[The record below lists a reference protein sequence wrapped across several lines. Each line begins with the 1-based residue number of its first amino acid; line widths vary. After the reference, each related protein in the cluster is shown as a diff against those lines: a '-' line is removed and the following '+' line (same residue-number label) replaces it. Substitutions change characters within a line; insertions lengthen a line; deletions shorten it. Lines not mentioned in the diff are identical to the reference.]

1 MTEFQMKIRPL
12 LGCIIAILFLLG
24 IDVLCTP
31 EIPRAIGEFAVCI
44 SIFLWLGASIANI
57 KDSEDEIDALKFH
70 SEVFISICFGLCAYF
85 LVKFGVSTDKKQNE
99 MYAVLLIASSITGFS
114 VFILYW
120 ISQRKT

>member
-1 MTEFQMKIRPL
+1 MKIRPL

-31 EIPRAIGEFAVCI
+31 EIPRAVGDFGVCI
-44 SIFLWLGASIANI
+44 SIFLWLGAAIANI

-70 SEVFISICFGLCAYF
+70 SEIFISICFGLCAYF
-85 LVKFGVSTDKKQNE
+85 LVKFGVSTDFKQME
-99 MYAVLLIASSITGFS
+99 MYAVLLIASSISGFL

-120 ISQRKT
+120 ISQRKF